1 MFSDLFASSRSVFKE
16 RASSPLYGA
25 IVLSWLAW
33 NWQIPYVTLFVSEE
47 TLGSDRISWIVENH
61 SNWVLLALYPALS
74 ALALVLV
81 VPFFTNGAYWVS
93 LRFRKWR
100 IDSKQSIEKKTLL
113 TLEQSIA
120 LREEILAQEERIEK
134 MLEAKNREIKQ
145 LSTQIADLEESL
157 KSEDESE
164 ESRQSREDKHS
175 PHHFD
180 DDNNAQELAIR
191 ILDSHKAKKTF
202 EKAIEFIQG
211 GYSGLIQE
219 SDVDSRALAFLE
231 ANNVIEN
238 TGEGQYRFSD
248 FGKKVLRVYTD
259 FQI

>member
-16 RASSPLYGA
+16 RVSSPLYGA
-25 IVLSWLAW
+25 IVISWLLW
-33 NWQIPYVTLFVSEE
+33 NWQIPYLTLFVSEE
-47 TLGSDRISWIVENH
+47 NLDSDKISWIAENH
-61 SNWVLLALYPALS
+61 SNWVLLVLYPALS
-74 ALALVLV
+74 AFALVLV
-81 VPFFTNGAYWVS
+81 MPFFTNGAYWVS

-100 IDSKQSIEKKTLL
+100 IDSQQSIEKKTLL

-120 LREEILAQEERIEK
+120 LREEVLAQEERIEK

-145 LSTQIADLEESL
+145 LSTQIADLEDRL

-164 ESRQSREDKHS
+164 EARQTRTEKHS
-175 PHHFD
+175 PHYVD
-180 DDNNAQELAIR
+180 DDENAKELAKKIFN
-191 ILDSHKAKKTF
+191 SHKANKTF

-211 GYSGLIQE
+211 GYSGLLQE
-219 SDVDSRALAFLE
+219 NEVDSRSLAFLE

-259 FQI
+259 FEI